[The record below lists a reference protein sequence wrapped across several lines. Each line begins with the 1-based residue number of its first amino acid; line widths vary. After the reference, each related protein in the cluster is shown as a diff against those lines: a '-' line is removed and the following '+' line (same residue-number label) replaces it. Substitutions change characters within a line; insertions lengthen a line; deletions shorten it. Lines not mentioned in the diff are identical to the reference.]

1 MTFTCRGIILKIENF
16 RESDYLLDFYSEE
29 HGKLEI
35 IVQGAR
41 KIKSKL
47 VGLCQPFVLLNLVI
61 ASGKRNH
68 LIGGKGIKYFRNIW
82 TNYQK
87 IKYAKNILDLANDLI
102 KKQKPDKRIFSLI
115 LKIIDEINKIDGEK
129 AKISLEILTSAFTI
143 KLLSYLGYKPE
154 IKNCLFCSQNLTRLN
169 CNFFYFSLDRGGI
182 VCCRCYRKEEFSL
195 RISRQV
201 LKILQ
206 DLLYQKFDFLIKQ
219 NYIWQDFLVAKNI
232 INEFLEWRR

>member
-87 IKYAKNILDLANDLI
+87 IKYAKNILDLA
-102 KKQKPDKRIFSLI
+102 
-115 LKIIDEINKIDGEK
+115 
-129 AKISLEILTSAFTI
+129 
-143 KLLSYLGYKPE
+143 
-154 IKNCLFCSQNLTRLN
+154 
-169 CNFFYFSLDRGGI
+169 
-182 VCCRCYRKEEFSL
+182 
-195 RISRQV
+195 
-201 LKILQ
+201 
-206 DLLYQKFDFLIKQ
+206 
-219 NYIWQDFLVAKNI
+219 
-232 INEFLEWRR
+232 